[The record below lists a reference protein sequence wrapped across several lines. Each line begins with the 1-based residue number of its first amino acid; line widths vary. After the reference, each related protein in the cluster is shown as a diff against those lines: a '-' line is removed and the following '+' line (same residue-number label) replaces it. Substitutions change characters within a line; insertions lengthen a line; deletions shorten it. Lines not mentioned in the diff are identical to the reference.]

1 MSKST
6 RYLTGMVGG
15 LCASTLINSASMMY
29 FGAPILRDSLAPWFA
44 TALDLAVAFAVAG
57 LIVEAERSRLPAP
70 PIFRPRAT
78 FLGLYLACCIGT
90 ACGTIVT
97 IGLLAR
103 N

>member
-15 LCASTLINSASMMY
+15 LSVSTLINSAWMVY
-29 FGAPILRDSLAPWFA
+29 FGAPILTDSLVPWFV
-44 TALDLAVAFAVAG
+44 TALDLVVAG
-57 LIVEAERSRLPAP
+57 LMVEAERSRLPAP
-70 PIFRPRAT
+70 PIFRPRAK

-90 ACGTIVT
+90 ASGTILA

>member
-1 MSKST
+1 MSKSS
-6 RYLTGMVGG
+6 RYLTGFVGG
-15 LCASTLINSASMMY
+15 FSASTLINSASMMY
-29 FGAPILRDSLAPWFA
+29 FGAPILTDSLVPWFV

-57 LIVEAERSRLPAP
+57 LIGEAERSRLPPP
-70 PIFRPRAT
+70 PIFRPREK

-90 ACGTIVT
+90 ASGTIVT